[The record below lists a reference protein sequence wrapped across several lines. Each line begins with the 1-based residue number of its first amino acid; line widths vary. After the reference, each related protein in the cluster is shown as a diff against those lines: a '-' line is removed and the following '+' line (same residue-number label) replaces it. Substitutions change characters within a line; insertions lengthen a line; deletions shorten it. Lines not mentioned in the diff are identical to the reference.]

1 MFQIDS
7 NKLFFADG
15 VVHHENPESA
25 ESANLF
31 HYPYNAD
38 HLKFLNIKITKK
50 RYLASVYIF
59 I

>member
-1 MFQIDS
+1 MFKIDS

-15 VVHHENPESA
+15 ENPEST
-25 ESANLF
+25 NLF

-38 HLKFLNIKITKK
+38 HLKFLNVKKNTKK
-50 RYLASVYIF
+50 RYLASYIVYIF